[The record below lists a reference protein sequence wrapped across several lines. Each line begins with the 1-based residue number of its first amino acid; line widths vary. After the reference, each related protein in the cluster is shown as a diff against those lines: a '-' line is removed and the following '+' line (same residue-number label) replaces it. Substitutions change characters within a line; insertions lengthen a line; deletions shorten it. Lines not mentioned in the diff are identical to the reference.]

1 MITLKYNNLETTE
14 GNTKPCSGEMLSSP
28 SVSHIKDDNMKNKF
42 KQSHGGR
49 ENYITIKYKKDRTID
64 CAIRA
69 IAHFLDED
77 YKHIRN
83 DLFNLASKMWRMP
96 NDDIVIEKYL
106 DDLGIKRQSPLK
118 SRGNKKYKIGNFPL
132 IGNYLIRCSR
142 HWTCLKDGVVLDTWD
157 CREWKAQSF
166 YVYNLYKGG
175 K

>member
-1 MITLKYNNLETTE
+1 
-14 GNTKPCSGEMLSSP
+14 
-28 SVSHIKDDNMKNKF
+28 MKNKF

-96 NDDIVIEKYL
+96 NDDVVIEEYL
-106 DDLGIKRQSPLK
+106 NDLGIKRQSPLK
-118 SRGNKKYKIGNFPL
+118 SRGNKKYKIGNLPL

-142 HWTCLKDGVVLDTWD
+142 HWTCLKDGVVLDTWN
-157 CREWKAQSF
+157 CREWKAQS
-166 YVYNLYKGG
+166 YYAYNLYQGG